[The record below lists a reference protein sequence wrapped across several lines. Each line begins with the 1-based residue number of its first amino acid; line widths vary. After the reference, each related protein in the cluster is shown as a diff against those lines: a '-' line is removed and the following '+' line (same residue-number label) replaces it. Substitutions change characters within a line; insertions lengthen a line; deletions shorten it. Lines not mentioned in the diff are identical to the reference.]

1 MKLKRIVASLVQ
13 KTILCGVILAA
24 ASSGIFADALVDEY
38 MATSR
43 WRDMLSR
50 HSPSV
55 NPAFLTEENY
65 IAVRGCVGLVLDGS
79 YTLTELGLT
88 IPVGLYQSWGISY
101 FGELD
106 PSIDS
111 TYFDAANNIQSA
123 DKKLSGSKHLLML
136 SYANNIWRG
145 LSVGGNLNLS
155 YHPNFGD
162 PVTNVSADLGLSYRL
177 LLDPVLGEHLIGAT
191 LQNITTFA
199 NFSNENA
206 SSNVKLSW
214 DGYFWDRQIDAGVD
228 FDVRNLYNGIKG
240 DSIGSIEYKYSVRL
254 GGWILRMLNLYV
266 QYGSNVLGFAAG
278 VNVPHLNNGRDF
290 QFLYQ
295 FNLITDNS
303 DVSTH
308 SIYFRGDF
316 GLHREELY
324 ARSMVRSLDMA
335 PNDLYIRAC
344 KLYYAGKYWDAFF
357 MFSQIVVQFP
367 TFFKN
372 DWVQYYRGA
381 CLEKLDMRE
390 LSAQNYKEMKTDYAK
405 SSAVPHADLGLMRIA
420 YRDDNTAAVS
430 SQFDLLNRPDVPD
443 TLKFHAYYIMGQTH
457 MKQKQY
463 AQAIQ
468 LFSLIPETHPEYP
481 FAQHSLAISYVL
493 SYNMEEALNALGNC
507 IEAKV
512 QTNAQ
517 REIINRSYVFLGYM
531 FYEQLALSKAVTA
544 LRMVSR
550 QSYYFE
556 DALVGMCWTALRA
569 RQWNDCISDGQLLQ
583 KTSNKLSLQCE
594 GMLIEAYAHLMQK
607 EYASALTVLTAA
619 SDKAKG
625 LTPPSPDSLEGQN
638 VKYRVNRKTYEVL
651 AYDIN
656 KMSLELPSSTVLHE
670 TDSLHTI
677 QLDGKVKL
685 DKYYSYVD
693 EFYRS
698 SFFTRSAES
707 IKNDIEYALAIVQKI
722 SQQSDKTETQQK
734 MQEKQKELDE
744 QIQKLKKEMNG
755 MDQEKKQ

>member
-1 MKLKRIVASLVQ
+1 MKIKVIVPSCLQKMVYGSLMLLGASLS
-13 KTILCGVILAA
+13 L
-24 ASSGIFADALVDEY
+24 FADALSDEY

-43 WRDMLSR
+43 WRDLLSR

-65 IAVRGCVGLVLDGS
+65 LSARFCEGLVLDS
-79 YTLTELGLT
+79 WFKLTEIGVT

-106 PSIDS
+106 PSLNN
-111 TYFDAANNIQSA
+111 ANLTDTGAVEGIKQ
-123 DKKLSGSKHLLML
+123 SGSKHLVMV

-145 LSVGGNLNLS
+145 LSIGGNLNLS

-162 PVTNVSADLGLSYRL
+162 AITNVSADLGLSYRL
-177 LLDPVLGEHLIGAT
+177 LLHPILGEHLIGAT
-191 LQNITTFA
+191 VQNLSTFA
-199 NFSNENA
+199 DISNKI
-206 SSNVKLSW
+206 SSNNVKLSW
-214 DGYFWDRQIDAGVD
+214 AAYFWERQIDAGVD
-228 FDVRNLYNGIKG
+228 FDVRNLYHGLKS
-240 DSIGSIEYKYSVRL
+240 DSIGAIEYKYSLRV
-254 GGWILRMLNLYV
+254 GGWILRMLNIYA
-266 QYGSNVLGFAAG
+266 QFGSNIFGFAAG

-295 FNLITDNS
+295 FNLMTDS
-303 DVSTH
+303 KDVSSH

-316 GLHREELY
+316 GLHREEVY

-357 MFSQIVVQFP
+357 VFSQIIVQFP

-390 LSAQNYKEMKTDYAK
+390 LSTQTYRDMKNDYSK
-405 SSAVPHADLGLMRIA
+405 SSAVPHSDLGLMRIA
-420 YRDDNTAAVS
+420 YRDDNTSAVA
-430 SQFDLLNRPDVPD
+430 SQFELLNKPDVPD
-443 TLKFHAYYIMGQTH
+443 TLKYHAYYLMAQTQ

-481 FAQHSLAISYVL
+481 FAQHSLAISYVMTY
-493 SYNMEEALNALGNC
+493 SMEDALNALGNC

-512 QTNAQ
+512 QTNEQ

-544 LRMVSR
+544 LRMVSK

-569 RQWNDCISDGQLLQ
+569 RQWNDCIANGQLLQ
-583 KTSNKLSLQCE
+583 RTSNKLPLQCE

-607 EYASALTVLTAA
+607 EYGPALTVLTAA
-619 SDKAKG
+619 SEKAKA
-625 LTPPSPDSLEGQN
+625 LAAPSPDSLEGEN

-656 KMSLELPSSTVLHE
+656 KMSLELPSSTVLHQ
-670 TDSLHTI
+670 TDSLHTT

-685 DKYYSYVD
+685 DKYYTFVD
-693 EFYRS
+693 EFYRK
-698 SFFTRSAES
+698 SFFTRNSET
-707 IKNDIEYALAIVQKI
+707 ITNDIEYALAIVQKI
-722 SQQSDKTETQQK
+722 SQQSDKTDTQQK
-734 MQEKQKELDE
+734 MQNKQKELDE
-744 QIQKLKKEMNG
+744 QIQKLKKEMNTIE
-755 MDQEKKQ
+755 QPQKK